1 MVIPE
6 WVNFK
11 YCRFLSKFVAMILK
25 PAFFVYC
32 LFFALSFNCVKAQD
46 VNPLPVIDSAAL
58 AKRIYYQ
65 RVVRDAA
72 FLARQKFVTDSI
84 ISHTWILP
92 DSLVDKNIII
102 DSILKAQVYG
112 RSDLFNRY
120 KDYKTSEKFSQYRT
134 GMPVP
139 KGNLWVLGVIVLLL
153 VLFASLKVSFS
164 KQLQTIVQ
172 SFFSN
177 RILNN
182 LNKEDN
188 LFTSWPFL
196 MLFVQFGF
204 TIGMF
209 FYLVTQYYHMSFSDS
224 GFRFYLSIS
233 VLIIVLYVLKIV
245 FLRMLGYLFNIQKPI
260 NEYVSILYLSYFN
273 IALMF
278 IPLVIA
284 FALSPLKYGPYYI
297 AISYILLI
305 IVFVFQ
311 FIRAGVNIL
320 SHYRF
325 SKVYLFLYFCAL
337 EICPILILIKAIGL

>member
-1 MVIPE
+1 MNWSRI
-6 WVNFK
+6 
-11 YCRFLSKFVAMILK
+11 ILIT
-25 PAFFVYC
+25 C
-32 LFFALSFNCVKAQD
+32 LFFGVSFFQAEAQVVASSPAVDTAATIKKIYTGRIVK
-46 VNPLPVIDSAAL
+46 DSA
-58 AKRIYYQ
+58 YY
-65 RVVRDAA
+65 
-72 FLARQKFVTDSI
+72 ARQKFVTDSI
-84 ISHTWILP
+84 LTHTWILP

-112 RSDLFNRY
+112 RSGLYTRY

-134 GMPVP
+134 GTPVP
-139 KGNLWVLGVIVLLL
+139 KGNLWVLGVIAALM
-153 VLFASLKVSFS
+153 VLFASLKISFS

-196 MLFVQFGF
+196 LLFVQFGF

-209 FYLVTQYYHMSFSDS
+209 FYLVTQYYHMSFADS

-233 VLIIVLYVLKIV
+233 LLIVMLYVLKIV
-245 FLRMLGYLFNIQKPI
+245 LLRLLGYLFNIQKAI

-284 FALSPLKYGPYYI
+284 FALSPLKYGRYYI
-297 AISYILLI
+297 VISFILLI
-305 IVFVFQ
+305 IVFAFQ

>member
-1 MVIPE
+1 
-6 WVNFK
+6 
-11 YCRFLSKFVAMILK
+11 MILQRILLLI
-25 PAFFVYC
+25 C
-32 LFFALSFNCVKAQD
+32 LCCAVAAERAEAQI
-46 VNPLPVIDSAAL
+46 VSASPLIDSPAIAKQSYT
-58 AKRIYYQ
+58 KRI
-65 RVVRDAA
+65 VRDSA
-72 FLARQKFVTDSI
+72 FYARQKFVTDSI
-84 ISHTWILP
+84 LSHTWIIP
-92 DSLVDKNIII
+92 DSLIDNNIII

-112 RSDLFNRY
+112 RSDLYTRY
-120 KDYKTSEKFSQYRT
+120 KDFKTSEKVSLYRT
-134 GMPVP
+134 GTPVP
-139 KGNLWVLGVIVLLL
+139 KGNLWVLGVVALLL
-153 VLFASLKVSFS
+153 VLFASLKISFS

-177 RILNN
+177 RVLNN

-196 MLFVQFGF
+196 LLFVQFGF

-209 FYLVTQYYHMSFSDS
+209 FYLVTQYYHMSFADS

-233 VLIIVLYVLKIV
+233 LLIVMLYVLKIV
-245 FLRMLGYLFNIQKPI
+245 LLRLLGYLFNIQKAI
-260 NEYVSILYLSYFN
+260 HEYVSILYLSYFN

-284 FALSPLKYGPYYI
+284 FALSPLKYGRYYI
-297 AISYILLI
+297 VISFILLT
-305 IVFVFQ
+305 IVFAFQ

>member
-1 MVIPE
+1 
-6 WVNFK
+6 
-11 YCRFLSKFVAMILK
+11 MILR
-25 PAFFVYC
+25 PAFLIFC
-32 LFFALSFNCVKAQD
+32 LIFSLAFNQAQAQ
-46 VNPLPVIDSAAL
+46 VGNPLPLTDSTATVKKSYNRRLVRDSAFYAT
-58 AKRIYYQ
+58 
-65 RVVRDAA
+65 
-72 FLARQKFVTDSI
+72 QKSVTDSI

-92 DSLVDKNIII
+92 AALVNRNIII
-102 DSILKAQVYG
+102 DSILKSQVYG
-112 RSDLFNRY
+112 RSGLYTRY
-120 KDYKTSEKFSQYRT
+120 KDFKTSEKVNFYRT
-134 GMPVP
+134 GTPVP
-139 KGNLWVLGVIVLLL
+139 KGNLWVLGVIALLL
-153 VLFASLKVSFS
+153 VLFASLKISFS

-182 LNKEDN
+182 LNREDN

-196 MLFVQFGF
+196 LLFVQFGF

-209 FYLVTQYYHMSFSDS
+209 FYLVTQYYHMSFADS

-233 VLIIVLYVLKIV
+233 ILIVVLYVFKIV
-245 FLRMLGYLFNIQKPI
+245 LLRALGYLFNVQKAV

-273 IALMF
+273 IALLF

-284 FALSPLKYGPYYI
+284 FALSPLKFGPYYI
-297 AISYILLI
+297 AVSFILLT

>member
-1 MVIPE
+1 
-6 WVNFK
+6 
-11 YCRFLSKFVAMILK
+11 MILR
-25 PAFFVYC
+25 PAFFVFC
-32 LFFALSFNCVKAQD
+32 VLFALFFNQAEAQ
-46 VNPLPVIDSAAL
+46 VVSPLPLIDTTTATVAKSYTRRVIRDSAF
-58 AKRIYYQ
+58 Y
-65 RVVRDAA
+65 
-72 FLARQKFVTDSI
+72 ARQKFVTDSI

-92 DSLVDKNIII
+92 AALVDKNIII
-102 DSILKAQVYG
+102 DSILKAQIYG
-112 RSDLFNRY
+112 RSGLYTRY
-120 KDYKTSEKFSQYRT
+120 KDYKTSEKVSQYRT
-134 GMPVP
+134 GTPVP
-139 KGNLWVLGVIVLLL
+139 KGNLWVLGVIALLM
-153 VLFASLKVSFS
+153 VLFASLKISFS
-164 KQLQTIVQ
+164 KHLQTIVQ

-196 MLFVQFGF
+196 LLFAQFGF

-209 FYLVTQYYHMSFSDS
+209 FYLVTQYYHMSFADS

-233 VLIIVLYVLKIV
+233 ISIVVLYVLKIV
-245 FLRMLGYLFNIQKPI
+245 LLRLLGYLFNIQKAV

-284 FALSPLKYGPYYI
+284 FALSPLTYGPYYI
-297 AISYILLI
+297 AISFILLT

>member
-1 MVIPE
+1 M
-6 WVNFK
+6 N
-11 YCRFLSKFVAMILK
+11 AMRV
-25 PAFFVYC
+25 FFIIC
-32 LFFALSFNCVKAQD
+32 LFLTISLGRAEAQ
-46 VNPLPVIDSAAL
+46 VPSPLPLTDTVAASKKKYG
-58 AKRIYYQ
+58 KRW
-65 RVVRDAA
+65 VKDPA

-92 DSLVDKNIII
+92 DSLIDKNIII

-112 RSDLFNRY
+112 RSGLYTRY
-120 KDYKTSEKFSQYRT
+120 KDFKTSEKVSLYRT
-134 GMPVP
+134 GTPVP
-139 KGNLWVLGVIVLLL
+139 KGNLWVLGVIAMLM
-153 VLFASLKVSFS
+153 VLFASLKISFS

-196 MLFVQFGF
+196 LLFVQFGF

-209 FYLVTQYYHMSFSDS
+209 FYLVTQYYHMSFADS
-224 GFRFYLSIS
+224 GFRFYFSIS
-233 VLIIVLYVLKIV
+233 VLIVILYVLKIV
-245 FLRMLGYLFNIQKPI
+245 LLRALGYLFNIQKAV

-284 FALSPLKYGPYYI
+284 FALSPLRYGPYYI
-297 AISYILLI
+297 AISFILLI

>member
-1 MVIPE
+1 MRVI
-6 WVNFK
+6 
-11 YCRFLSKFVAMILK
+11 FLV
-25 PAFFVYC
+25 C
-32 LFFALSFNCVKAQD
+32 LFFALLPARADAQ
-46 VNPLPVIDSAAL
+46 VVAPLPDSTIVAKKKYIRIARDSAF
-58 AKRIYYQ
+58 Y
-65 RVVRDAA
+65 
-72 FLARQKFVTDSI
+72 ARQKFVTDSI
-84 ISHTWILP
+84 LSHTWVLP
-92 DSLVDKNIII
+92 DSLVDRNIII
-102 DSILKAQVYG
+102 DSILKAQTHG
-112 RSDLFNRY
+112 RSGLFTRY
-120 KDYKTSEKFSQYRT
+120 KDFKASEKVSRYQT
-134 GMPVP
+134 GTPVL
-139 KGNLWVLGVIVLLL
+139 KGNLWVLGVIALLM
-153 VLFASLKVSFS
+153 VLFASLKISFS

-196 MLFVQFGF
+196 LLFVQFGF

-209 FYLVTQYYHMSFSDS
+209 FYLVTQYYHMSFADS
-224 GFRFYLSIS
+224 GFRFYVSIS
-233 VLIIVLYVLKIV
+233 LLIVVLYVLKIV
-245 FLRMLGYLFNIQKPI
+245 LLRLLGYLFDVQKAV

-284 FALSPLKYGPYYI
+284 FALSPVKYGPYYI
-297 AISYILLI
+297 AISFILLT

>member
-1 MVIPE
+1 MIFIRIILFV
-6 WVNFK
+6 
-11 YCRFLSKFVAMILK
+11 FLFCVFSFNEAGAQVAVSPHDTAVAIQKTYIRKILK
-25 PAFFVYC
+25 
-32 LFFALSFNCVKAQD
+32 
-46 VNPLPVIDSAAL
+46 DS
-58 AKRIYYQ
+58 
-65 RVVRDAA
+65 A

-84 ISHTWILP
+84 LTHTLLIP
-92 DSLVDKNIII
+92 DSLLDKNIII
-102 DSILKAQVYG
+102 DSILKASVYG
-112 RSDLFNRY
+112 RSGLYTRY
-120 KDYKTSEKFSQYRT
+120 KDFKTSEKVSRYQT
-134 GMPVP
+134 GTPVP
-139 KGNLWVLGVIVLLL
+139 KGNLWVIGIIALLL
-153 VLFASLKVSFS
+153 VLFASLKISFS

-196 MLFVQFGF
+196 LLFVQFGF

-209 FYLVTQYYHMSFSDS
+209 FYLVTQYYHMSFADT
-224 GFRFYLSIS
+224 GFQFYVSIS
-233 VLIIVLYVLKIV
+233 ILIVVLYILKIV
-245 FLRMLGYLFNIQKPI
+245 LLRLLGYLFNIQKPV

-297 AISYILLI
+297 AISFILLA

>member
-1 MVIPE
+1 M
-6 WVNFK
+6 NA
-11 YCRFLSKFVAMILK
+11 CRLVFIT
-25 PAFFVYC
+25 C
-32 LFFALSFNCVKAQD
+32 LFFAIGFSRADAQV
-46 VNPLPVIDSAAL
+46 VNPLPLADTTTVAAKSYRRVL
-58 AKRIYYQ
+58 RDEAYY
-65 RVVRDAA
+65 
-72 FLARQKFVTDSI
+72 ARQKFVTDSI
-84 ISHTWILP
+84 MTHTWLLP
-92 DSLVDKNIII
+92 DSLVNKNIII
-102 DSILKAQVYG
+102 DSIMKAQVYG
-112 RSDLFNRY
+112 RSGLYTRY
-120 KDYKTSEKFSQYRT
+120 KDFKTSEKVSRYQT
-134 GMPVP
+134 GAPAP
-139 KGNLWVLGVIVLLL
+139 KGNLWVLGVIALLM

-196 MLFVQFGF
+196 LLFVQFGF

-209 FYLVTQYYHMSFSDS
+209 FYLVTQYYHMSFADS

-233 VLIIVLYVLKIV
+233 VLIVILYVFKIVL
-245 FLRMLGYLFNIQKPI
+245 LRALGYLFNIQKAV

-297 AISYILLI
+297 AISFILLT